1 MTSSPL
7 SVVVGGASGFL
18 GSHLVTELRARGH
31 QVTRLVR
38 RDSTGADES
47 RWDPDSGEIDID
59 LIGHADVVVN
69 LGGSKLVGN
78 VHSKK
83 WAHDIRASRLATTT
97 TVVDAIAACATP
109 PALLNA
115 SGLAW
120 YGDHGDAPL
129 TEASDTRGDTL
140 LTELA
145 RDWEAA
151 TVPAAAAGARV
162 VLLRTA
168 PVYDRTS
175 PPLKQQALQFRL
187 GLGGRLGSGRQF
199 HPLISLRDWVGGAVF
214 LVEHPTAFG
223 PVNLAAP
230 STPTN
235 ADYTRTL
242 AALLHRPA
250 FLPAPAPILKVA
262 AGPMAPEL
270 LGSLNLGPGVLVDLG
285 YEFEDPDVESVLR
298 TGLGIS

>member
-18 GSHLVTELRARGH
+18 GSHLVSELRGRGH

-38 RDSTGADES
+38 RAATGDDES
-47 RWDPDSGEIDID
+47 SWDPDAGEIDVD
-59 LIGHADVVVN
+59 VVGKADVVVN
-69 LGGSKLVGN
+69 LGGAKLVGN

-97 TVVDAIAACATP
+97 TVADAIAACATP

-129 TEASDTRGDTL
+129 TEASDSRGDTL
-140 LTELA
+140 LTALA

-151 TVPAAAAGARV
+151 TAPAVAAGSRV

-168 PVYDRTS
+168 PVYDRGG
-175 PPLKQQALQFRL
+175 PPLKQQAVQFKL
-187 GLGGRLGSGRQF
+187 GLGGRLGNGRQH
-199 HPLISLRDWVGGAVF
+199 HPLISLRDWVQGTAY
-214 LVEHPTAFG
+214 LIEHPTASG

-230 STPTN
+230 VTPTN

-250 FLPAPAPILKVA
+250 FLPVPARALKIA

-270 LGSLNLGPGVLVDLG
+270 LGSLNLQPSALVGLG
-285 YEFEDPDVESVLR
+285 FEFADPDVTAVL
-298 TGLGIS
+298 TSGLAG